1 MSVLTDNSHIT
12 HNYVKFVSSGDELL
26 PVTVIQTDLIL
37 DQNHQG
43 YDAKAVE
50 SVIVSVWAY
59 LGERPTKSAIEILP
73 RDRHA
78 AVTRKPETPRRR

>member
-1 MSVLTDNSHIT
+1 MSVLTDNPHIT
-12 HNYVKFVSSGDELL
+12 HDYVKFVSSGDELL

-37 DQNHQG
+37 DQNHQA

-59 LGERPTKSAIEILP
+59 LGERPIKSAIEILP
-73 RDRHA
+73 GDRHA
-78 AVTRKPETPRRR
+78 YRTQKPKAPR